1 MSAAGYDSAGTSA
14 GPSTTK
20 RRRVNA
26 DPDFYPGT
34 APTTKRLQAKA
45 QLAASQNAQLQQLAL
60 QENVQQPRQPI
71 ISLASLPPE
80 ALQRYLSRYGLLEPQ
95 GSLSYYHAVF
105 PVPPLPATL
114 YPPLDGRTLN
124 FRRAKQTYIP
134 AVMNAK
140 IAAALAAAVGEAG
153 AGGATQENG
162 AVADGTAPAEP
173 SASATDA
180 FIPARGTKRRWIEPK
195 TPEFAGLS
203 AFDDPQKV
211 IDRLAAKATAHW
223 DKRDSLKEGET
234 LTNFMFAV
242 RNRDR
247 KLRAT
252 PAG

>member
-1 MSAAGYDSAGTSA
+1 MSTAGYDSAGTSA

-26 DPDFYPGT
+26 DPDFFPGT

-45 QLAASQNAQLQQLAL
+45 QLAASQNAQLQQLQQ
-60 QENVQQPRQPI
+60 QENMQQPRQPI

-140 IAAALAAAVGEAG
+140 IAAAVAAA
-153 AGGATQENG
+153 AGGEGG
-162 AVADGTAPAEP
+162 AVPETGTTTDGTDPSSSAADSTPA
-173 SASATDA
+173 
-180 FIPARGTKRRWIEPK
+180 ARGTKRPWIEPK

-203 AFDDPQKV
+203 AFDDPQKL

-234 LTNFMFAV
+234 LTNFMFSV

>member
-1 MSAAGYDSAGTSA
+1 MSTAGYDSAGTSA

-26 DPDFYPGT
+26 DPDFFPGT

-45 QLAASQNAQLQQLAL
+45 QLAASQNAQLQLLQQ

-124 FRRAKQTYIP
+124 FRKAKQTYIP

-140 IAAALAAAVGEAG
+140 IAAAVAAAGGAAG
-153 AGGATQENG
+153 AGGGAAQQNGNG
-162 AVADGTAPAEP
+162 ADGSDPSTGAADST
-173 SASATDA
+173 T
-180 FIPARGTKRRWIEPK
+180 PARGTKRPWIEPK

-234 LTNFMFAV
+234 LTNFMFSV